1 MIDLHTHTKHSD
13 GSSTT
18 EELLKEAENAGL
30 KIISITDHNSIK
42 AYNDL
47 KDYGT
52 RTLFK
57 GKIITGVEITTIY
70 KGEVIE
76 ILGYNFD
83 IKKMQEQ
90 LDNNVLSFEQKQSRE
105 FDLIKKQYRKIGVMF
120 DEANI
125 NFNPKIESS
134 RVAFV
139 KEIKNYREND
149 KFFLF
154 EESLKTDTG
163 FTRNEIFNPKS
174 PLYVDMSSLFPSL
187 EKTLD
192 MIHDADGVA
201 FLAHVYAYSNNI
213 SKDLINIIRNYDL
226 DGIECFYTTFTSE
239 QSRYLV
245 DLCIERNM
253 YMCGGSDYHGTRKIN
268 HNIGTGNNNLNI
280 DEAIVSSWLN

>member
-1 MIDLHTHTKHSD
+1 MQ
-13 GSSTT
+13 
-18 EELLKEAENAGL
+18 ELLEK
-30 KIISITDHNSIK
+30 
-42 AYNDL
+42 
-47 KDYGT
+47 
-52 RTLFK
+52 
-57 GKIITGVEITTIY
+57 
-70 KGEVIE
+70 
-76 ILGYNFD
+76 
-83 IKKMQEQ
+83 
-90 LDNNVLSFEQKQSRE
+90 NVLTFEQKQLQE
-105 FDLIKKQYRKIGVMF
+105 FELIKKQYHKIGVMF

-125 NFNPKIESS
+125 IFDPKIESS

-187 EKTLD
+187 EKTID
-192 MIHDADGVA
+192 IIHEADGLA

-226 DGIECFYTTFTSE
+226 DGIECFYTTFSSE

-253 YMCGGSDYHGTRKIN
+253 YMCGGSDFHGTRKTG

-280 DEAIVSSWLN
+280 DELTISSWIK

>member
-13 GSSTT
+13 GSSST
-18 EELLKEAENAGL
+18 EEVLKEAQNIGL
-30 KIISITDHNSIK
+30 SILSITDHNSIA

-57 GKIITGVEITTIY
+57 GKIITGVEITTTY

-76 ILGYNFD
+76 VLGYNFD
-83 IKKMQEQ
+83 IKKMQEL
-90 LDNNVLSFEQKQSRE
+90 LDKNVLTFEQKQLKE
-105 FDLIKKQYRKIGVMF
+105 FELIKKQYRKIGVMF
-120 DEANI
+120 DETNI
-125 NFNPKIESS
+125 NFDPKVESS

-174 PLYVDMSSLFPSL
+174 PLYVDMTSLFPSL
-187 EKTLD
+187 EKTID
-192 MIHDADGVA
+192 IIHEADGLA

-226 DGIECFYTTFTSE
+226 DGIECFYTTFSSE

-253 YMCGGSDYHGTRKIN
+253 YMCGGSDFHGTRKIG
-268 HNIGTGNNNLNI
+268 HNVGIGNNNLNI
-280 DEAIVSSWLN
+280 DEITISNWLK

>member
-18 EELLKEAENAGL
+18 EELLKEAQNIGL
-30 KIISITDHNSIK
+30 SIISITDHNTVA

-83 IKKMQEQ
+83 IKKMQE
-90 LDNNVLSFEQKQSRE
+90 LLEKNVLSFEQKQLKE
-105 FDLIKKQYRKIGVMF
+105 YDLIKKHYRKIGVMF
-120 DEANI
+120 DEENI

-139 KEIKNYREND
+139 KEIKKYREND
-149 KFFLF
+149 KFFLYK
-154 EESLKTDTG
+154 ESLDTDTG

-192 MIHDADGVA
+192 MIHDADGYA
-201 FLAHVYAYSNNI
+201 FLAHIYAYSPNI
-213 SKDLINIIRNYDL
+213 SKDIVNIIRNYDL
-226 DGIECFYTTFTSE
+226 DGLECFYTTFTSE

-253 YMCGGSDYHGTRKIN
+253 YMCGGSDYHGTRKTN

-280 DEAIVSSWLN
+280 DDLTIKNWLN

>member
-18 EELLKEAENAGL
+18 EELLKEAEKAGL
-30 KIISITDHNSIK
+30 KILSITDHNSIA

-57 GKIITGVEITTIY
+57 GKIITGVELNTIY
-70 KGEVIE
+70 KGEIIE

-83 IKKMQEQ
+83 IKKMQE
-90 LDNNVLSFEQKQSRE
+90 LLNKNFLTFEQTQLKE
-105 FDLIKKQYRKIGVMF
+105 FELIKKQYRKIGVLF

-125 NFNPKIESS
+125 IFDPKIESS
-134 RVAFV
+134 RISFV
-139 KEIKNYREND
+139 KEIKKYREND

-174 PLYVDMSSLFPSL
+174 PLYVDMTSLFPSL
-187 EKTLD
+187 EKTID
-192 MIHDADGVA
+192 IIHEANGFA
-201 FLAHVYAYSNNI
+201 FLAHVYAYSPNI

-226 DGIECFYTTFTSE
+226 DGIECFYTTFTKE
-239 QSRYLV
+239 QSHYLV
-245 DLCIERNM
+245 DLCLERNM
-253 YMCGGSDYHGTRKIN
+253 YMCGGSDYHGTRKKN

-280 DEAIVSSWLN
+280 DETIIKSWI

>member
-13 GSSTT
+13 GSATT
-18 EELLKEAENAGL
+18 EELLKEAEKIGL
-30 KIISITDHNSIK
+30 KILSITDHNSIA

-76 ILGYNFD
+76 VLGYNFD
-83 IKKMQEQ
+83 IKKMQDL
-90 LDNNVLSFEQKQSRE
+90 LDKNVLSFEQKQLKE
-105 FDLIKKQYRKIGVMF
+105 FELIKKHYRKIGVMF

-125 NFNPKIESS
+125 IFDPKIESS

-174 PLYVDMSSLFPSL
+174 PLYVDMS
-187 EKTLD
+187 TL
-192 MIHDADGVA
+192 
-201 FLAHVYAYSNNI
+201 
-213 SKDLINIIRNYDL
+213 
-226 DGIECFYTTFTSE
+226 
-239 QSRYLV
+239 
-245 DLCIERNM
+245 
-253 YMCGGSDYHGTRKIN
+253 
-268 HNIGTGNNNLNI
+268 
-280 DEAIVSSWLN
+280 

>member
-13 GSSTT
+13 GSATT
-18 EELLKEAENAGL
+18 EELLKEAEKIGL
-30 KIISITDHNSIK
+30 KILSITDHNSIA

-76 ILGYNFD
+76 VLGYNFD
-83 IKKMQEQ
+83 IKKMQDL
-90 LDNNVLSFEQKQSRE
+90 LDKNVSSFEQKQLKE
-105 FDLIKKQYRKIGVMF
+105 FELIKKHYRKIGVMF

-125 NFNPKIESS
+125 VFNPNVESS

-139 KEIKNYREND
+139 KEIKKYREND
-149 KFFLF
+149 KFFLYK
-154 EESLKTDTG
+154 ESLDTDTG

-187 EKTLD
+187 EKTID
-192 MIHDADGVA
+192 MIHDADGYA
-201 FLAHVYAYSNNI
+201 FLAHVYAYSPNI

-226 DGIECFYTTFTSE
+226 DGIECFYTTFTSD

-245 DLCIERNM
+245 NLCIERNM
-253 YMCGGSDYHGTRKIN
+253 FMCGGSDYHGTRKTN

-280 DEAIVSSWLN
+280 DEATIANWLN

>member
-13 GSSTT
+13 GSATT
-18 EELLKEAENAGL
+18 EELLKEAEKIGL
-30 KIISITDHNSIK
+30 KILSITDHNSIG

-47 KDYGT
+47 KDYGI

-76 ILGYNFD
+76 VLGYNFD
-83 IKKMQEQ
+83 IKKMQDL
-90 LDNNVLSFEQKQSRE
+90 LDKIVLSFEQKQLKE
-105 FDLIKKQYRKIGVMF
+105 FELIKKHYRKIGVMF

-125 NFNPKIESS
+125 SFNPKVESS

-139 KEIKNYREND
+139 KEIKKYREND
-149 KFFLF
+149 KFFLYK
-154 EESLKTDTG
+154 ESLDTDTG

-174 PLYVDMSSLFPSL
+174 PLYVDMSSLFPTL
-187 EKTLD
+187 EKTID
-192 MIHDADGVA
+192 MIHDADGYA
-201 FLAHVYAYSNNI
+201 FLAHVYAYSPNI

-253 YMCGGSDYHGTRKIN
+253 FMCGGSDYHGTRKTN

-280 DEAIVSSWLN
+280 DEVTIANWLN